1 MTQTRPRYSKRQK
14 ATAVIAASLTSVA
27 AAAEAT
33 GIPHQTIGRW
43 RDDPE
48 MREYVTKTRDA
59 LAEEMHA
66 LAALAVATI
75 VTDVRAGRFE
85 PRDLVTLMGVATEK
99 SLLLSGDATSRTE
112 TRDLTG
118 TISDPELRDAI
129 REAERLVGTG
139 RTPET
144 APAEAAG

>member
-1 MTQTRPRYSKRQK
+1 MRPYTKRQK
-14 ATAVIAASLTSVA
+14 ATAVIAAAMSTDQA
-27 AAAEAT
+27 AADAT
-33 GIPHQTIGRW
+33 GIPRQTIGRW

-48 MREYVTKTRDA
+48 MRVYVQKTRDQ
-59 LAEEMHA
+59 LAEEMGA

-75 VTDVRAGRFE
+75 QADVRAGKFE

-118 TISDPELRDAI
+118 TITDPELREAI
-129 REAERLVGTG
+129 REAERLVGASEG
-139 RTPET
+139 RTPS
-144 APAEAAG
+144 EAADSPAG

>member
-1 MTQTRPRYSKRQK
+1 MTRPYSKRQK
-14 ATAVIAASLTSVA
+14 ATAVIAAELTNATA
-27 AAAEAT
+27 AGLAT
-33 GIPHQTIGRW
+33 GIPHQTIRRW

-48 MREYVTKTRDA
+48 MREYITKTRDQ
-59 LAEEMHA
+59 LAEEMGA

-75 VTDVRAGRFE
+75 QQDVRAGKFE

-112 TRDLTG
+112 SRDITG
-118 TISDPELRDAI
+118 TISDPELREAI

-139 RTPET
+139 AGRAAE
-144 APAEAAG
+144 APAGAPES

>member
-1 MTQTRPRYSKRQK
+1 MTARYSTRRK
-14 ATAVIAASLTSVA
+14 AQAVIAATLTSDKA
-27 AAAEAT
+27 ASDAT
-33 GIPHQTIGRW
+33 GIPARTIGRW
-43 RDDPE
+43 RDDPDLSV
-48 MREYVTKTRDA
+48 YVTKTRDA

-75 VTDVRAGRFE
+75 VQDVRAGRFE

-118 TISDPELRDAI
+118 TLSDPELIAAV
-129 REAERLVGTG
+129 REAEHLTRTG
-139 RTPET
+139 VDGAAPTT
-144 APAEAAG
+144 AEPSAD